1 MSKDYAY
8 EDLLN
13 EFFARKPKD
22 VDGVANASTAYYR
35 DKLFRIILARFF
47 IKNTPDKWD
56 YDYLMYHTFGD
67 GVITITDT
75 SAGVLALKCGLTGI
89 GIFDEPTQCIV
100 ANPVLGNFTR
110 NIHEDCEILR
120 INYNYRGVYPLINR
134 YAVLL
139 AMCDSGISVNLM
151 NTKLTYVFGATDK
164 GQANT
169 FKKLYDKVTM
179 GEPAVFTTKGNTA
192 MLKESLFTMPAK
204 QYYIADDIQI
214 TKRKIVN
221 EFLTDIGINNANID
235 KRERLNTDEVNANNE
250 ELKCNIQH
258 WIDNLEDGIRRVNA
272 MFDLELELEVR
283 DFDSAEIE
291 RSDLL

>member
-56 YDYLMYHTFGD
+56 YDYLMCHTFGD

-75 SAGVLALKCGLTGI
+75 SAGVLPLKCGLTGI

-100 ANPVLGNFTR
+100 TNPVLGNFTR
-110 NIHEDCEILR
+110 NIHENCEILR

-151 NTKLTYVFGATDK
+151 NTKVTYVFGAADK

-169 FKKLYDKVTM
+169 FKKLYDMVTM

-192 MLKESLFTMPAK
+192 MLKENIFIMPAK
-204 QYYIADDIQI
+204 QNYIADDIQI

-272 MFDLELELEVR
+272 MFELDLALEVR
-283 DFDSAEIE
+283 DFDNAEIE

>member
-56 YDYLMYHTFGD
+56 YDYLMSHTFGD

-75 SAGVLALKCGLTGI
+75 SAGVLPLKCGLTGI

-110 NIHEDCEILR
+110 SIHEDCEILR

-151 NTKLTYVFGATDK
+151 NTKLTYVFGAADK
-164 GQANT
+164 GQAQT

-258 WIDNLEDGIRRVNA
+258 WIDNLEDGINRVNA
-272 MFDLELELEVR
+272 MFDLDLELEVR

-291 RSDLL
+291 RSDIL

>member
-47 IKNTPDKWD
+47 IKNTPDQWD
-56 YDYLMYHTFGD
+56 YDYLMCHIFGD

-75 SAGVLALKCGLTGI
+75 SAGVLPLKCGLSGI

-110 NIHEDCEILR
+110 NIHENCEILR

-151 NTKLTYVFGATDK
+151 NTKVTYVFGAADK

-169 FKKLYDKVTM
+169 FKKLYDMVTM

-192 MLKESLFTMPAK
+192 MLKENIFIMPAK
-204 QYYIADDIQI
+204 QNYIADDIQI

-258 WIDNLEDGIRRVNA
+258 WIDNLEDGIGRVNA
-272 MFDLELELEVR
+272 MFDLDLELEVR
-283 DFDSAEIE
+283 DFDNAEIE